1 LGHKKSH
8 RRGGRYLNFL
18 VVPHPAA
25 RVSSFKVPVW
35 FVKALAVLSIT
46 LGIVGIIA
54 SVYFINAYNKLL
66 HESRELDVVRKVN
79 RIQEKKIGELEKKAE
94 LVEAKIQEINELD
107 RQVRQLVGLKNRE
120 TVSSRAESG
129 PRGGMPFSS
138 VTAEADGD
146 LQDEVSAFLMDSAS
160 GGDTMNGDAADDPPG
175 DLNRLDDLEKK
186 LNALDEHL
194 EEEKEDLLELREDVK
209 ERLAYLRAYPN
220 HWPARGR
227 ITSTFGWRRSPFG
240 KGREFHDGLDIA
252 NGYGTP
258 IRAAGEGRVIST
270 GWKSGYGR
278 MVVVNHGYGYVTYY
292 AHCSKILVKAGE
304 WVKKGEIIARIG
316 TTGRTTG
323 PHVHFSVTYR
333 GRLIDPLKVLK

>member
-1 LGHKKSH
+1 LGHKKPH
-8 RRGGRYLNFL
+8 KRGVRYLNFL
-18 VVPHPAA
+18 VVPHSAA
-25 RVSSFKVPVW
+25 RVSSFKGPVW
-35 FVKALAVLSIT
+35 LVKALAVLSIT

-66 HESRELDVVRKVN
+66 HESKELEVVRKVN

-94 LVEAKIQEINELD
+94 VVEAKIKEINELD
-107 RQVRQLVGLKNRE
+107 QQVRRLVGLENRE
-120 TVSSRAESG
+120 TVSSRAELE
-129 PRGGMPFSS
+129 PRGMPFPSI
-138 VTAEADGD
+138 TAEAGGD
-146 LQDEVSAFLMDSAS
+146 FQDRVPASSVNSTSGRDTMS
-160 GGDTMNGDAADDPPG
+160 GGAEDDPPG
-175 DLNRLDDLEKK
+175 DLNRLDALEKM
-186 LNALDEHL
+186 LNALEQHL

-240 KGREFHDGLDIA
+240 RGREFHDGLDIA

-258 IRAAGEGRVIST
+258 IRAAGEGKVVST
-270 GWKSGYGR
+270 GWKPGYGR
-278 MVVVNHGYGYVTYY
+278 MVVVSHGYGYVTYY
-292 AHCSKILVKAGE
+292 AHCSKILVKEGE
-304 WVKKGEIIARIG
+304 RVKKGEVIAKVG

-323 PHVHFSVTYR
+323 PHVHFSVTYQ